1 MHIPDGYL
9 SPLISVGAGI
19 VTVPAWGLATQR
31 VRTVLDNRTIPLLAI
46 FSALSFTIMMFNIPV
61 PGGTTAH
68 GVGAGLIAIVLGPWA
83 ALIAVSVALVIQAL
97 FFGDGGVLAILV
109 NCFNMAVV
117 IPFVAYWIY
126 RLVATR
132 APLLSTR
139 RVVAAFVG
147 GYVGM
152 TVSALLVGIE
162 LGIQPL
168 LFTDANGVALYSP
181 YGLAAA
187 IPAMLVSHVFG
198 ASIVEGLIGALGVA
212 YFQKRHPEYLTS
224 LRSVF
229 ATDDVIEG
237 QASGRPLWQLGGA
250 ILVAGVGVLAV
261 LGLALGGGD
270 PAHMFGAD
278 WSQVDWA
285 SVASMLI
292 VTALI
297 FVVLVPLAYLV
308 LPRAW
313 RRVGAGLVALAV
325 IAPLG
330 LIAPG
335 FAYGEGSTRDVQAAF
350 GYIPRGLQDLS
361 GVFSAPLSGYNI
373 PLPFFDGANAAL
385 WHAAIGYEITG
396 IVGMLLCGL
405 AVLAVVRL
413 IGGRASGVNGAAPTP
428 PSTST
433 TGTTTAV
440 LAAGSQADRSGK
452 PGWIEKTLAG
462 IAANIERAVFTEQHA
477 RLDAFLQRVDPRAK
491 LGMFLVVVLA
501 ASLTGS
507 YAILVALYAVTLA
520 AAIASRIP
528 AGFFVKRVWLGIPF
542 FAGIVVIP
550 SIFFIPGPRLFELA
564 IGPLVLAPSLNGT
577 LGAILLV
584 MRVGVSVSLAVLLV
598 MTTPW
603 ADILKSLRAIR
614 VPQVFV
620 LILSMTYRYIF
631 LFLHTVN
638 GIFLARKS
646 RIVARTTGAE
656 QRRWIG
662 GTMGALMSRS
672 FKMSNDVY
680 AAMLA
685 RGFSGEMRTYSAYR
699 MVTRDWVLLGGSVA
713 MVVTL
718 LGIERLWPR

>member
-1 MHIPDGYL
+1 VHIPDGYL
-9 SPLISVGAGI
+9 SPLISVGAGML
-19 VTVPAWGLATQR
+19 TVPTWALATQR
-31 VRTVLDNRTIPLLAI
+31 VKSVLNNRTIPLLAI
-46 FSALSFTIMMFNIPV
+46 FSALSFTIMMFNVPV

-68 GVGAGLIAIVLGPWA
+68 GVGAGLIAIILGPWA
-83 ALIAVSVALVIQAL
+83 AVIAVSVALVIQAL
-97 FFGDGGVLAILV
+97 FFGDGGVLAILI

-126 RLVATR
+126 RLVAAR
-132 APLLSTR
+132 APILSTR
-139 RVVAAFVG
+139 RVVAAFIG

-162 LGIQPL
+162 LGVQPL
-168 LFTDANGVALYSP
+168 LFTNASGVAMYSP
-181 YGLAAA
+181 YGLSEA

-212 YFQKRHPEYLTS
+212 YFQKRQPEYLTS
-224 LRSVF
+224 LRTVF
-229 ATDDVIEG
+229 ATDDSVAG
-237 QASGRPLWQLGGA
+237 TASRRPLWQLALG
-250 ILVAGVGVLAV
+250 IVIAGVSALAT
-261 LGLALGGGD
+261 LGLVLGGGD
-270 PAHMFGAD
+270 PAHWFGAD
-278 WSQVDWA
+278 WSQVDWPA
-285 SVASMLI
+285 VASMLL
-292 VTALI
+292 VTAAI
-297 FVVLVPLAYLV
+297 FAVLVPLAYLV

-313 RRVGAGLVALAV
+313 KRVGAGLVALAV
-325 IAPLG
+325 VAPLG

-335 FAYGEGSTRDVQAAF
+335 FAYGEGSTADVKAAF
-350 GYIPRGLQDLS
+350 GYIPQGLQDLS
-361 GVFSAPLSGYNI
+361 GAFSAPLSGYTI
-373 PLPFFDGANAAL
+373 PLPFFSDANADL

-396 IVGMLLCGL
+396 MLGMLLCGAAIML
-405 AVLAVVRL
+405 VVRL
-413 IGGRASGVNGAAPTP
+413 IGGRASSALAAPAGAGVPGAAVQ
-428 PSTST
+428 
-433 TGTTTAV
+433 TARPV
-440 LAAGSQADRSGK
+440 EDRKADRSGK
-452 PGWIEKTLAG
+452 PGWIENTLAG
-462 IAANIERAVFTEQHA
+462 IAGNIERAVFTEQHA

-491 LGMFLVVVLA
+491 LGMFLVIVLA

-528 AGFFVKRVWLGIPF
+528 TEFFVKRVWLGIPL

-550 SIFFIPGPRLFELA
+550 SIFFIPGPHLFEIT
-564 IGPLVLAPSLNGT
+564 IGPLVIAPSINGI

-603 ADILKSLRAIR
+603 ADILKSLRAVR

-646 RIVARTTGAE
+646 RIVARTSGAE

-699 MVTRDWVLLGGSVA
+699 MATRDWVLLAGSVA
-713 MVVTL
+713 MVVAL
-718 LGIERLWPR
+718 LGIERLWLP